1 MFASQDNAE
10 ARGDGLQEVLEILC
24 QIPRE
29 DMCRNL
35 ILAVAQVVNKNQARE
50 FEQTARAIHALP
62 YSERWDRGQAVV
74 DRLNTLIRRR
84 AEAMVEHL

>member
-10 ARGDGLQEVLEILC
+10 ACGDGLQEVLEVLC

-35 ILAVAQVVNKNQARE
+35 ILAVAQVVDREQARR
-50 FEQTARAIHALP
+50 FEQKARAVHALP
-62 YSERWDRGQAVV
+62 YSERWDRGQEVV
-74 DRLNTLIRRR
+74 ERLNYPNT
-84 AEAMVEHL
+84 